1 MTAKIK
7 RGNQKQ
13 ETNHHH
19 QQNQHTR
26 NVEPTLND
34 ELSKKVVDI
43 VVAVVEVVSLVHQFQ
58 IDGLNKL
65 QQQQVIHYPSKR
77 V

>member
-7 RGNQKQ
+7 RENQKQ
-13 ETNHHH
+13 ETNH
-19 QQNQHTR
+19 QRNQHTR

-34 ELSKKVVDI
+34 ELSKRVADI
-43 VVAVVEVVSLVHQFQ
+43 VVAVVEVVSVVHQFQ
-58 IDGLNKL
+58 IDGLNKQQ

-77 V
+77 I